1 MEKPILFTTE
11 NVQKIQ
17 KGLKTHTRRV
27 IKLPSWSTGDWKDF
41 GLDGNAALAVCER
54 TGCLAEI
61 ICPYVPVGTRLWV
74 REAFAYDGCWGME
87 PMYGDQVFYL
97 NGNFIYKADCEKT
110 ELAKMKQRGI
120 IWRSSRFMPR
130 AAARLFLTV
139 TDIRVERVQD
149 ISEEDARA
157 EGAEPEFELCAAE
170 FLDKSIDIS
179 ARSTYKIGFK
189 HIWEDINASRSY
201 GWDTNPYV
209 WVIAFELKK

>member
-149 ISEEDARA
+149 MNFYDWKADFC
-157 EGAEPEFELCAAE
+157 PDYFEQEKALATFTGNE
-170 FLDKSIDIS
+170 YMKQSMKNLWDS
-179 ARSTYKIGFK
+179 
-189 HIWEDINASRSY
+189 INAKRGY